1 MSKGLVNASNDID
14 FEETWSIVSSSLRE
28 MHTRNA
34 SKLSFE
40 AIYRHAYKIVL
51 KKKGDIFYE
60 RLQKFES
67 DWLSK
72 EVRAGLMSLLAP
84 SLLPDSQSGAS
95 TTTANERRG
104 AGEKFL
110 KGLKDQWEHH
120 QTVMNMAT
128 DVFMYLVCFTC
139 ETNSVEIT
147 DFSYRIVY
155 IAATADDLQSTH
167 PPCFNSETVFF
178 EIRLKETP
186 RQCCQYWSA

>member
-1 MSKGLVNASNDID
+1 LTTTKRSASSSTFGVRKTNTMLKGLVNASNDID

-51 KKKGDIFYE
+51 KKKGEIFYE

-67 DWLSK
+67 DWLSDQ
-72 EVRAGLMSLLAP
+72 VRAGLMSLLSP
-84 SLLPDSQSGAS
+84 SLLHDAQSGDSA
-95 TTTANERRG
+95 TTANERRS

-128 DVFMYLVCFTC
+128 DVFMYLVCSLVRQMQTG
-139 ETNSVEIT
+139 
-147 DFSYRIVY
+147 
-155 IAATADDLQSTH
+155 
-167 PPCFNSETVFF
+167 
-178 EIRLKETP
+178 IR
-186 RQCCQYWSA
+186 